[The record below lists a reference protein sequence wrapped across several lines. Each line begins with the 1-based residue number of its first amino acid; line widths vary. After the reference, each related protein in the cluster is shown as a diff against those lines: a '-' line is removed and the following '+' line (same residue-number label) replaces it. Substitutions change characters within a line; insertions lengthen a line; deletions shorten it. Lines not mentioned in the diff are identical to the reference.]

1 MAKSKSKF
9 FGQFLK
15 SGKEIGSVTPSSRF
29 LAKRM
34 LATIQFD
41 KAKVF
46 VEFGPVTGVFTL
58 ELLKQMSADSK
69 LFVFELNNEMYDLIS
84 KKINDPRCILIN
96 DSAENL
102 PEILAQHGLTEV
114 DYIISS
120 LPFTNFPATLTDSI
134 MHISYE
140 KLKVGGEFIQF
151 MYTKLFLKKMKAIFS
166 SVEISHVL
174 LNFPPA
180 NVFVCK
186 KDSRD

>member
-1 MAKSKSKF
+1 MPKSKTKF
-9 FGQFLK
+9 FGQFIK
-15 SGKEIGSVTPSSRF
+15 SGREIGSVTPSSRF
-29 LAKRM
+29 LTKRILAKINFENSKN
-34 LATIQFD
+34 L
-41 KAKVF
+41 
-46 VEFGPVTGVFTL
+46 VEYGPGTGVFTF
-58 ELLKQMSADSK
+58 EILKKMSSDSK
-69 LFVFELNNEMYDLIS
+69 LFVFELNEEMFDLLS
-84 KKINDPRCILIN
+84 RKINDPRCILIN

-120 LPFTNFPATLTDSI
+120 LPFTNFPAALTDNI

-174 LNFPPA
+174 LNIPPA
-180 NVFVCK
+180 HVFVCK
-186 KDSRD
+186 K